1 MITRLEIFNGMYH
14 PVYVNSLQHL
24 SVSKIGDY
32 IIRGCT
38 EQDLSEVILINWQTL
53 PEHYSDSFYQNLL
66 KDAPDSFLVA
76 EYLGK
81 VVGYIMCRIEF
92 GFSTVKKFGMGK
104 KGHIVS
110 IGILDEHRKKGL
122 GTEMMQIVM
131 KALKEGGCSE
141 IYLEVRIS
149 NKSAIGLYDRL
160 QFKNTTAYDNYYK
173 DGERAF
179 MMSRTL

>member
-1 MITRLEIFNGMYH
+1 MEKFNGRYH
-14 PVYVNSLQHL
+14 RVNVYNLQHL
-24 SVSKIGDY
+24 SSSKIGDY

-38 EQDLSEVILINWQTL
+38 GQDLSEVILINWQTL

-66 KDAPDSFLVA
+66 KDAPDSFLVV

-81 VVGYIMCRIEF
+81 VVGYVMCRIEF
-92 GFSTVKKFGMGK
+92 GFSTIKKFGMGK

-122 GTEMMQIVM
+122 ATEMMQIVM
-131 KALKEGGCSE
+131 KALKESGCTE
-141 IYLEVRIS
+141 TYLEVRIS
-149 NKSAIGLYDRL
+149 NKSAIGLYNRL
-160 QFKNTTAYDNYYK
+160 EFKNTTVYDNYYK

-179 MMSRTL
+179 MMSKTL